1 MSFPGPRLILA
12 LFTLLAPTLEAAPDS
27 GALQKCLRAWGDHPF
42 GAHPHHRLL
51 NASVKV
57 FGIGQNMDDLK
68 TTQKPELVLV
78 DSGVNVMGGAT
89 MQLMN
94 PNGWYC
100 FASNVNVMGSLTIRA
115 HCKAHLA
122 SAIDGVTVMGG
133 DSSNNSVTVM
143 GSTQVERVGCPG

>member
-1 MSFPGPRLILA
+1 MSLPGLPRFLA
-12 LFTLLAPTLEAAPDS
+12 LFLLLLPALGSASEP
-27 GALQKCLRAWGDHPF
+27 GAVQKCLRAWGDHPF
-42 GAHPHHRLL
+42 GPHPHHRLL

-57 FGIGQNMDDLK
+57 FGIGQSMDDLR

-78 DSGVNVMGGAT
+78 ESGVNLMGGST

-143 GSTQVERVGCPG
+143 GSTQVERVGCPD